1 MANVI
6 GRLPADLCRRA
17 GWLRVTASTNSSA
30 AAGASI
36 EFLAVHTAE
45 INVPSTDSDGEPI
58 QYDGMHALVLCSFM
72 LRGAPPDVG
81 PMGHGLCSA
90 SEGVLRG
97 QGGRQ
102 LHLQNR
108 RLCCQAM
115 YAYARSPVATT
126 LAQACAYTL
135 AQARLQTQPT
145 ARPQCFP
152 RAPNPPASIAIAN
165 VELALRRG
173 LPLGT
178 QPGTR
183 THLSSLDG
191 PSWPRPPAS
200 LTIVRTVTLPSPYTH
215 RVCPCLGRRN
225 VVCVDCWLRSKCG
238 EGNRPAAP
246 MHRGLSCVCEQV
258 GHHSRHTLCACVQQL
273 LLAPFRALF
282 VPHSSA
288 LTVRQCSRS
297 LAPCRCIC
305 LSLTAHHRSASL
317 SFALQ
322 TREW

>member
-1 MANVI
+1 MMSRTTCHDSEPTPAVPSQLVLNDTLRVFDPPLHISLVVERCAETVTASRSIEAIRPWCARLMANVI

-17 GWLRVTASTNSSA
+17 GWLRVTASTNSRA

-126 LAQACAYTL
+126 LAQACTYTL

-145 ARPQCFP
+145 ARLNAF
-152 RAPNPPASIAIAN
+152 RA
-165 VELALRRG
+165 RR
-173 LPLGT
+173 T
-178 QPGTR
+178 
-183 THLSSLDG
+183 
-191 PSWPRPPAS
+191 PRPPSPLRMLNSHCAGACHSARNMARARTCRAS
-200 LTIVRTVTLPSPYTH
+200 MVR
-215 RVCPCLGRRN
+215 RGRARL
-225 VVCVDCWLRSKCG
+225 LRS
-238 EGNRPAAP
+238 P
-246 MHRGLSCVCEQV
+246 L
-258 GHHSRHTLCACVQQL
+258 
-273 LLAPFRALF
+273 
-282 VPHSSA
+282 
-288 LTVRQCSRS
+288 
-297 LAPCRCIC
+297 
-305 LSLTAHHRSASL
+305 
-317 SFALQ
+317 
-322 TREW
+322 